1 MLDAEVE
8 KLVHALLSSGPEAVA
23 MAKQLVSGVG
33 DLTPDEFR
41 PWTADMIAKL
51 RVSPEGQEGMD
62 AFLNKRTPAWV
73 KRREK

>member
-1 MLDAEVE
+1 MLRLRNWFMRCVIR
-8 KLVHALLSSGPEAVA
+8 GREAVA

-41 PWTADMIAKL
+41 PGPPTMIAKL
-51 RVSPEGQEGMD
+51 RVSPKVRKVWTH
-62 AFLNKRTPAWV
+62 FLNKRTPAGV